1 MLGSPD
7 LAIVL
12 IFLPGL
18 RVGHLAWAWAVLDVS
33 HFFPSCFTKPTLL
46 NNCLEKG
53 FGIER
58 FSVACLI
65 ICIYMDYLGLEHASL
80 DRNVFC
86 FGSWHV
92 CL

>member
-1 MLGSPD
+1 MFGSPG

-33 HFFPSCFTKPTLL
+33 HFFSSGFTKPTYL

-53 FGIER
+53 FDIEY
-58 FSVACLI
+58 SSIACLI
-65 ICIYMDYLGLEHASL
+65 MCICMDYLGLEYASH

-86 FGSWHV
+86 F
-92 CL
+92 